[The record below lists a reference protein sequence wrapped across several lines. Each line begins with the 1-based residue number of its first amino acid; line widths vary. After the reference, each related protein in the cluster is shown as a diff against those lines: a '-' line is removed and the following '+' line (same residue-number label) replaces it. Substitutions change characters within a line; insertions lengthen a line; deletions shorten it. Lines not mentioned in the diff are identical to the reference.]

1 MLNVY
6 VRVCVWHRNVH
17 SDLVGRRQALNDKKK
32 KTDAR
37 KEKGGFFYS
46 HTKRRERERR
56 ERKRSEERCEE
67 ETGMRSL
74 RNRELPATTT
84 ACCQSD

>member
-46 HTKRRERERR
+46 HTKRRGRESAEKGKDRKKDAKKKR
-56 ERKRSEERCEE
+56 E
-67 ETGMRSL
+67 
-74 RNRELPATTT
+74 
-84 ACCQSD
+84 